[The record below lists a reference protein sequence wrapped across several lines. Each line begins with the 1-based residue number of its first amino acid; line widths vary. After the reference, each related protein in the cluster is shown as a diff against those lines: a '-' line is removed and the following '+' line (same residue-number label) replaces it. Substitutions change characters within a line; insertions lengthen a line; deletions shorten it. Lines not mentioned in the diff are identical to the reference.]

1 MKHILVLV
9 LALAMSATFAF
20 AEDTTPATEEV
31 SAAGKYP
38 LTTCP
43 VSGETLGEMGDP
55 VVKVYDG
62 REVKFCCKNCVGTFE
77 KDLASSMN
85 ILNEKIYTA
94 QKDAYPLKTCVVSGE
109 HLGGMGDPY
118 PYMYKNRLVM
128 FCCENCVKSF
138 EKEPDKYLSMIDNAA
153 VAPAQ
158 EEHKE

>member
-1 MKHILVLV
+1 MKKIILFA

-20 AEDTTPATEEV
+20 AEENAPATEEV

-43 VSGETLGEMGDP
+43 ISGETLGEMGDP

-62 REVKFCCKNCVGTFE
+62 REVKFCCSNCIGTFE
-77 KDLASSMN
+77 KDLAASLSN
-85 ILNEKIYTA
+85 LDEKIYLA
-94 QKDAYPLKTCVVSGE
+94 GKDSYPLTTCVVEGE
-109 HLGGMGDPY
+109 KLGSMGDAY

-128 FCCENCVKSF
+128 FCCASCVGEF
-138 EKEPDKYLSMIDNAA
+138 EKHPDKYLSKIDNAA
-153 VAPAQ
+153 AKTT